1 MISLCTGVYQCKVSP
16 QLKQRVVICTSAVVP
31 MMISVHLS
39 HMRTAIRLARYA
51 LDHDETPVACVFV
64 HTPTDQVIAYGMNDT
79 NKSLTGIAHAE
90 FMGIE
95 QLRQLVGNG
104 KPLIDLFENITLY
117 VTVEPCIMCASAL
130 KQLGIK
136 RVVFGCANER
146 FGGNGTVLAINRDSC
161 TLSPPQQERQ
171 GNSYKAIPGVLRREA
186 IMLLRYFYVRSN
198 DRAPKPRNK
207 AERRLDTETFPAMS
221 WAKYIDRESFAVEF
235 GIENMSCYDDGS
247 DIIDSKIEWP
257 LINSSWDTIVDEL
270 NSQCQDFTLSKS
282 KKVKLTEL

>member
-1 MISLCTGVYQCKVSP
+1 MIS
-16 QLKQRVVICTSAVVP
+16 
-31 MMISVHLS
+31 MHLA

-95 QLRQLVGNG
+95 QLRQLVGNS
-104 KPLIDLFENITLY
+104 KQLLDLFEDITLY

-146 FGGNGTVLAINRDSC
+146 FGGNSTVLAINRDSS
-161 TLSPPQQERQ
+161 TLSPPKLEKQC
-171 GNSYKAIPGVLRREA
+171 NSYEAIPGVLRREA

-198 DRAPKPRNK
+198 ERAPKPRNK
-207 AERRLDTETFPAMS
+207 AERRLDTDTFPTMS
-221 WAKYIDRESFAVEF
+221 WSKYIDRKSFALEF
-235 GIENMSCYDDGS
+235 GIENLSCYDDGS
-247 DIIDSKIEWP
+247 DIIGTKIEWP
-257 LINSSWDTIVDEL
+257 LIDSSWDNIVSQL
-270 NSQCQDFTLSKS
+270 NSQCRDFTLSKP
-282 KKVKLTEL
+282 KKIKLTEL